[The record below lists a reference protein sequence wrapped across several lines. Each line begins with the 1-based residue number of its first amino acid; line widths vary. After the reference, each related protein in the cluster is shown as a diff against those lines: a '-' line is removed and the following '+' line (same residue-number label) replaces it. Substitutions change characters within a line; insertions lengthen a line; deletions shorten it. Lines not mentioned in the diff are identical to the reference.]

1 MLLTLLQK
9 AMKDR
14 RLTVRQTAAQIGVSH
29 TTITR
34 LLQGSSY
41 DLDTGV
47 SVCNWLGVP
56 PAQVLGLS
64 GSDPL
69 EQALSSILVAN
80 PALRRAFEKVLD
92 PIENNVLDVAVLE
105 DILQYIAFR
114 LSQTRGP
121 IRSTEEDM
129 QSLLDF

>member
-1 MLLTLLQK
+1 MLLTLLNK
-9 AMKDR
+9 AMKER
-14 RLTVRQTAAQIGVSH
+14 RLTVRQAAAEIGVSH

-41 DLDTGV
+41 DLDTAV

-129 QSLLDF
+129 QSPLDF